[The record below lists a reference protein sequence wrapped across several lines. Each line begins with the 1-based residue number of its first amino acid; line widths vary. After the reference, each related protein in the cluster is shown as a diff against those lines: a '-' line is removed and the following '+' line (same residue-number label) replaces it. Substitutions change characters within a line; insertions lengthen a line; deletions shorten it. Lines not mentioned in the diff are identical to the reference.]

1 MIAVLGATGNIGRA
15 TIGKL
20 RQQGVP
26 VRAVVRDPVRAADL
40 NLGFDIVVADLE
52 DTRSVRRAID
62 GADTVQV
69 ICPTYPC
76 SSDAGGDMMRTVEA
90 IAAALEHM
98 EPTYIVAIS
107 DYGAELPDGTGVTLM
122 FHFLEARLRRV
133 DADVTF
139 VRSAE
144 HMQNWARQVP
154 TALRTGMLATLH
166 HPVTKSF
173 PTVSAP
179 DVGLVA
185 AELLLEPNTRIVYVE
200 GPRRYTARDV
210 AEAIGVDVTELPQSE
225 WVPTLVRGG
234 ISQSYAELVAELFV
248 AHNAGRIDVELGVT
262 DVRKGQ
268 TELRDVVRGL
278 REIADERVEPVS

>member
-1 MIAVLGATGNIGRA
+1 VIAVLGATGNIGRA

-40 NLGFDIVVADLE
+40 SLGYDIVVADLE

-76 SSDAGGDMMRTVEA
+76 SSDAGGQMMRTVEA

-98 EPTYIVAIS
+98 EPSYVVAIS
-107 DYGAELPDGTGVTLM
+107 DYGAELPDGTGITLL
-122 FHFLEARLRRV
+122 FHFMEARIRRI

-154 TALRTGMLATLH
+154 TALRTGVLSTLH
-166 HPVTKSF
+166 HPVTRRF

-179 DVGLVA
+179 DVGLIA
-185 AELLLEPNTRIVYVE
+185 AELLLEPQTRIVYVE
-200 GPRRYTARDV
+200 GPRRYTVRDV
-210 AEAIGVDVTELPQSE
+210 AEALGVAVSELPQSE
-225 WVPTLVRGG
+225 WVPALVQGG
-234 ISQSYAELVAELFV
+234 LSQSYAELVAEMFV

-262 DVRKGQ
+262 DVRKGE
-268 TELRDVVRGL
+268 TELRDELASMRALVV
-278 REIADERVEPVS
+278 A